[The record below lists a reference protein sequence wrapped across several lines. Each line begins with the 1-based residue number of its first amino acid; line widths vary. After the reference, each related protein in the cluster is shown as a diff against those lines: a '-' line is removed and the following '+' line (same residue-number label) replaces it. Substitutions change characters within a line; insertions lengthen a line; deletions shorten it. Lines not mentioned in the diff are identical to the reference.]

1 MTVKHENHPLG
12 LEPVH
17 PKPKPGSSQRQQ
29 PPDEGHRGLGA
40 LGDRGSSH
48 PMFAVAGQIE
58 RQGGSVSADV
68 TYNPCCKPIFS
79 EVEPE

>member
-1 MTVKHENHPLG
+1 
-12 LEPVH
+12 
-17 PKPKPGSSQRQQ
+17 
-29 PPDEGHRGLGA
+29 
-40 LGDRGSSH
+40 
-48 PMFAVAGQIE
+48 MFAVAGQIE